1 LLSVNASP
9 GHVCCLHHESHIFA
23 ALPASLASP
32 SKRKAVVYEEDAENI
47 DPIIFA
53 SPKRTKGQDGTE
65 SFKPSTSHF
74 VLTKAAPTFKDFAA
88 ACSPVKSTMSRPML
102 QPRSPAPKLNTTT
115 ATTLSAPA
123 GRSPTRK
130 RVGILNRRRTAS
142 SFTRIDPPKFS
153 VGPVA
158 DAPFSIAAALS
169 GTIPSY
175 GARQASASKPSSSS
189 IPRSILEPERK
200 SGWFFDIHE
209 DTPEET
215 MTNLMEHSTCTLD
228 ISSDEETEARRRD
241 ERGKEN
247 VPPLDDVSQTQARLP
262 ASSSTSYDSIADA
275 KARTRSM
282 RRRKEIDEGAIEI
295 DRSPLGDLEAEE
307 FYAEGCTSS
316 DVVFVAD
323 EEAEGQSDVPLPQ
336 STEPYEAVPQSQPES
351 IETHQD
357 SIDLGDMDAV
367 AEDIPSCTFDF
378 SLPTEEWRVDLKA
391 VDELMAKSDAE
402 APAQAKLFE
411 PLEKAE
417 EGFEVW
423 ESGSARGEDELVS

>member
-1 LLSVNASP
+1 M
-9 GHVCCLHHESHIFA
+9 HDYCFHHESHVSV
-23 ALPASLASP
+23 ALSASLTSP
-32 SKRKAVVYEEDAENI
+32 SKRKAVVYDEDAENI
-47 DPIIFA
+47 DPIVFA

-65 SFKPSTSHF
+65 SFKPLTSHF

-88 ACSPVKSTMSRPML
+88 ACSPVKSNLSRPML
-102 QPRSPAPKLNTTT
+102 QPRSPAPKINT
-115 ATTLSAPA
+115 AAAAAATLSPPA

-130 RVGILNRRRTAS
+130 RIGILNKRRTAS
-142 SFTRIDPPKFS
+142 SFTRVDPPKFS

-175 GARQASASKPSSSS
+175 GARQASASKSSSS
-189 IPRSILEPERK
+189 IPRSMLEPERK
-200 SGWFFDIHE
+200 SSWFFDIHE
-209 DTPEET
+209 DTPEER

-262 ASSSTSYDSIADA
+262 NASSMPRPYGCISDA
-275 KARTRSM
+275 KAHARSM
-282 RRRKEIDEGAIEI
+282 RRRKEIEEGAIEI

-316 DVVFVAD
+316 DVVLVAD
-323 EEAEGQSDVPLPQ
+323 EEAEGESDEPLVH
-336 STEPYEAVPQSQPES
+336 SAESFEPETHGQPDS
-351 IETHQD
+351 GETHQE
-357 SIDLGDMDAV
+357 SIDLGGMDGV
-367 AEDIPSCTFDF
+367 PDDIPSCSFDF
-378 SLPTEEWRVDLKA
+378 SIPAEEWRVDLKA
-391 VDELMAKSDAE
+391 VDQLMTKSDSD

>member
-1 LLSVNASP
+1 VS
-9 GHVCCLHHESHIFA
+9 A
-23 ALPASLASP
+23 ALPTSLASP

-65 SFKPSTSHF
+65 TFKPSTSHF

-88 ACSPVKSTMSRPML
+88 ACNPVKSTLSRPML
-102 QPRSPAPKLNTTT
+102 QPRSPVAKLNTTPA

-130 RVGILNRRRTAS
+130 RIGILNRRRTAS
-142 SFTRIDPPKFS
+142 SFTRVDPPKFS
-153 VGPVA
+153 VGTVA
-158 DAPFSIAAALS
+158 DAPFTIAAALS

-175 GARQASASKPSSSS
+175 GARQASASKTSS

-209 DTPEET
+209 DTVEET

-247 VPPLDDVSQTQARLP
+247 VPPLDDISQTSARMP
-262 ASSSTSYDSIADA
+262 SSSSTSHDGIADT

-282 RRRKEIDEGAIEI
+282 RRRKEIEEGAIEI

-316 DVVFVAD
+316 DVVLVAD
-323 EEAEGQSDVPLPQ
+323 EEGEHVSGERLPQ
-336 STEPYEAVPQSQPES
+336 SDESCEAVSQGREFDECPGES
-351 IETHQD
+351 IDVGE
-357 SIDLGDMDAV
+357 MDHLP
-367 AEDIPSCTFDF
+367 EDIPSCTFDF
-378 SLPTEEWRVDLKA
+378 SVPSEEWRVDLKA
-391 VDELMAKSDAE
+391 VDELMAKSDSE
-402 APAQAKLFE
+402 APAQAKFFE

-423 ESGSARGEDELVS
+423 ESGSAKGEDELVS